1 MKDSFKPTGQMA
13 IAILAAATKQQNQ
26 GIKLAKSGNVEEAIS
41 AFRKALKL
49 NPNINLDST
58 GKTEEKDPQSFAK
71 KLAVST
77 KIDRG
82 TELAKSGNVEAAI
95 SAFKK
100 ALELNLNTNLD
111 STGKTQEI
119 DPESFAKKLV
129 VSTKKI
135 DEGTKLAKSGNVEA
149 AISAFK
155 KALELDPN
163 INLDSTGKTEEKDPQ
178 SFARKLSASTKI
190 DRGTELA
197 KSGNV
202 KAAISAF
209 KKALALD
216 PNINLDST
224 GKTEEKDPQF
234 FAKKLAASTKID
246 RGTKLAKSG
255 NVEAAISAFKKALEL
270 NSNINLDS
278 TGKTEEKDP
287 QFFAKK
293 LAASTKIDRG
303 TKLAKS
309 GNVEA
314 AISAFKKALELNSN
328 INLDI
333 TEKTQEKDPQSFAIK
348 LAASTKINEVVMLA
362 ISGDL
367 EAAISAV
374 KKVLKGEKKAE
385 AEAESLV
392 KTLAAPRKIKEGIKL
407 GKSGKSE
414 EAVAI
419 LREALQWNS
428 GINIYKHLSQFNG
441 GLNQWADQVYNSL
454 EEKEKPVALRIFLEL
469 VEIEN
474 ETTNSGKV
482 NYKPSRAFLEDL
494 PNPEQS
500 LEFLQQVT
508 GKLADKKN
516 RLISIHNLSSGN
528 TILSIAYEP
537 LLDDW
542 ITLQKWLKDY
552 QAVIE
557 VTREIEMAAQNWK
570 NYPSYSLLLLEKKL
584 VEAENYLKE
593 YGHLGLL
600 KGFGYEFIEASKEL
614 KQKQIEEERSRLEI
628 VNKQL
633 EKLNQLKDEFLSNTS
648 HELRTPL
655 NAIINLAESMIDSPT
670 DRLSESQKS
679 NLSLIIYSGS
689 RLTYLI
695 NDILDFSKLRNKD
708 IQLQQ
713 K

>member
-178 SFARKLSASTKI
+178 SFARKLS
-190 DRGTELA
+190 
-197 KSGNV
+197 
-202 KAAISAF
+202 
-209 KKALALD
+209 
-216 PNINLDST
+216 
-224 GKTEEKDPQF
+224 
-234 FAKKLAASTKID
+234 
-246 RGTKLAKSG
+246 
-255 NVEAAISAFKKALEL
+255 
-270 NSNINLDS
+270 
-278 TGKTEEKDP
+278 
-287 QFFAKK
+287 
-293 LAASTKIDRG
+293 ASTKIDRG